1 MFFIIGSPNIFLC
14 ALFMIV
20 PFLLLLSLFKFL
32 LTTNITIAIIS
43 ITSNISIILFSLFF
57 I

>member
-20 PFLLLLSLFKFL
+20 PFLLLLSLFKYKYVDY
-32 LTTNITIAIIS
+32 
-43 ITSNISIILFSLFF
+43 
-57 I
+57 